1 MQHKRKKK
9 NTNFHSK
16 AEKHS
21 IQELDT
27 TIHSAV
33 FKVKVCLLLNQET
46 GQ

>member
-27 TIHSAV
+27 TIHSTTI
-33 FKVKVCLLLNQET
+33 KVKVCLLLNQET